1 MAMTIDGKT
10 LFVSNR
16 DANSVSAIDISSLSV
31 TRTFKVPQGPDM
43 LEVTPDGLE
52 LWVTGRYGANV
63 YVVDL
68 ATGKVSQKIKT
79 GASPH
84 GIVLIDLI
92 IPQ

>member
-1 MAMTIDGKT
+1 MTIDGKT

-16 DANSVSAIDISSLSV
+16 DANSVSAIDVSSLSV
-31 TRTFKVPQGPDM
+31 SQTFKVPQGPDM
-43 LEVTPDGLE
+43 LEVTPDGRE

-92 IPQ
+92 IPR

>member
-1 MAMTIDGKT
+1 MTTDGKT

-16 DANSVSAIDISSLSV
+16 DANTVSAIDVESREV

-43 LEVTPDGLE
+43 LEVTPDGRE
-52 LWVTGRYGANV
+52 LWVTGRYGANI

-68 ATGKVSQKIKT
+68 ERGKVSHRIKT

-92 IPQ
+92 DTNTQ